1 MVAAL
6 AHHVETRGDR
16 HGRTVTAHLTPRAGR
31 SMIRDRRG
39 GTGTGPALGPASGA
53 VSGPVPGAVPT
64 ATASP
69 SASGVA
75 HSLWTIARIQHAL
88 THPVMERRFLTD
100 LAHAP
105 EHEVMNVFAAWR
117 DVAATIEHRA
127 TTTPAPTAPALPD
140 TPIQEGQ

>member
-1 MVAAL
+1 
-6 AHHVETRGDR
+6 
-16 HGRTVTAHLTPRAGR
+16 
-31 SMIRDRRG
+31 MIRDGRG
-39 GTGTGPALGPASGA
+39 GTGAGMTPGVMSGA
-53 VSGPVPGAVPT
+53 ISGAMSGAAP
-64 ATASP
+64 APTASP

-117 DVAATIEHRA
+117 DVASAIEHRA
-127 TTTPAPTAPALPD
+127 TTTPAPMTPALPD
-140 TPIQEGQ
+140 TPIREGQ